1 MVDAA
6 RSALPA
12 GPITHNLHSGPA
24 PRAAKTKKGNSHA
37 YPYRQTFRQIFPVR
51 ALSSPWSSP
60 PKIPSFKFDGRLP
73 SGAVAAGV
81 AAIALLILLL
91 STYFTIDQ
99 GERGVILHNGAIAGE
114 AEPGLH
120 FKMPIITSIAK
131 ISVQIQKEAFEKT
144 PDGDT
149 RLQAYS
155 RDQQPATIAMAV
167 NYHVTDASAV
177 YAQYGSL
184 ANMKSRIIN
193 SRAYEQLKNVFGQFD
208 AADAIQKRALLNAEV
223 FAAIRKSVS
232 GPVTIDS
239 VQIED
244 ITFSTQ
250 YEGAVE
256 ARMQAI
262 VKQQQA
268 EADKQKRIIDADAS
282 AYEVKAAADAKAH
295 QIEVQGKA
303 EAGAIQARGDALR
316 NNPSLPTLVAAEKW
330 NGILPTTMV
339 PGNALPFLNLAK

>member
-1 MVDAA
+1 M
-6 RSALPA
+6 
-12 GPITHNLHSGPA
+12 
-24 PRAAKTKKGNSHA
+24 
-37 YPYRQTFRQIFPVR
+37 R

-73 SGAVAAGV
+73 SGAVAGGV

-120 FKMPIITSIAK
+120 FKMPIITSIQK

-144 PDGDT
+144 AEGDT

-244 ITFSTQ
+244 ITFSSQ

-339 PGNALPFLNLAK
+339 PGNTVPFVNLAK

>member
-1 MVDAA
+1 VH
-6 RSALPA
+6 L
-12 GPITHNLHSGPA
+12 
-24 PRAAKTKKGNSHA
+24 
-37 YPYRQTFRQIFPVR
+37 
-51 ALSSPWSSP
+51 LSSPWST
-60 PKIPSFKFDGRLP
+60 P
-73 SGAVAAGV
+73 SGGGKLPNVNVNFDKLPKGAVGAGLGV
-81 AAIALLILLL
+81 VALLVILF
-91 STYFTIDQ
+91 SASYTIDE
-99 GERGVILHNGAIAGE
+99 GERGVILRLGKIVGE
-114 AEPGLH
+114 AGPGLH
-120 FKMPIITSIAK
+120 FKLPVINSIEK

-144 PDGDT
+144 EAGDN

-177 YAQYGSL
+177 YAQFGSL
-184 ANMKSRIIN
+184 INMKSRIIN
-193 SRAYEQLKNVFGQFD
+193 SRAYEQVKNVFGQFD

-232 GPVTIDS
+232 GPLVVDS

-250 YEGAVE
+250 YESAVE

-316 NNPSLPTLVAAEKW
+316 NNPSLPTLVASEKW
-330 NGILPTTMV
+330 NGVLPTTMV
-339 PGNALPFLNLAK
+339 PGNVLPFLNIK

>member
-1 MVDAA
+1 MTNPWTP
-6 RSALPA
+6 SGQPSPGGLPR
-12 GPITHNLHSGPA
+12 ITL
-24 PRAAKTKKGNSHA
+24 
-37 YPYRQTFRQIFPVR
+37 
-51 ALSSPWSSP
+51 
-60 PKIPSFKFDGRLP
+60 GRLP
-73 SGAVAAGV
+73 SGAAGAALV
-81 AAIALLILLL
+81 VIIVLLIAV

-99 GERGVILHNGAIAGE
+99 GERGVILHNGAIVGE

-144 PDGDT
+144 AEADT

-177 YAQYGSL
+177 YAQFGSL
-184 ANMKSRIIN
+184 TSMKSRIIN

-208 AADAIQKRALLNAEV
+208 AADAIQKRALLNAQV
-223 FAAIRKSVS
+223 FAAIRNAVR

-250 YEGAVE
+250 YESAVE

-330 NGILPTTMV
+330 NGVLPTTMV

>member
-1 MVDAA
+1 MHV
-6 RSALPA
+6 
-12 GPITHNLHSGPA
+12 
-24 PRAAKTKKGNSHA
+24 
-37 YPYRQTFRQIFPVR
+37 
-51 ALSSPWSSP
+51 LSSPWSTP
-60 PKIPSFKFDGRLP
+60 GGGGGKLPNMNVNFDNLPK
-73 SGAVAAGV
+73 GAVGAGLGV
-81 AAIALLILLL
+81 LALLAILF
-91 STYFTIDQ
+91 SASYTIDE
-99 GERGVILHNGAIAGE
+99 GERGVILRLGKIVGE
-114 AEPGLH
+114 AGPGLH
-120 FKMPIITSIAK
+120 FKLPVINSIEK

-144 PDGDT
+144 EAGDN

-177 YAQYGSL
+177 YAQFGSL
-184 ANMKSRIIN
+184 INMKSRIIN
-193 SRAYEQLKNVFGQFD
+193 SRAYEQVKNVFGQFD

-232 GPVTIDS
+232 GPLVVDS

-250 YEGAVE
+250 YESAVE

-316 NNPSLPTLVAAEKW
+316 NNPSLPTLVASEKW
-330 NGILPTTMV
+330 NGVLPTTMV
-339 PGNALPFLNLAK
+339 PGNVLPFLNIK

>member
-1 MVDAA
+1 MKFRELPTGLIGLGLIGIV
-6 RSALPA
+6 ALM
-12 GPITHNLHSGPA
+12 I
-24 PRAAKTKKGNSHA
+24 
-37 YPYRQTFRQIFPVR
+37 V
-51 ALSSPWSSP
+51 
-60 PKIPSFKFDGRLP
+60 
-73 SGAVAAGV
+73 
-81 AAIALLILLL
+81 L

-99 GERGVILHNGAIAGE
+99 GERGVILHNGAIVGE

-120 FKMPIITSIAK
+120 FKLPIITSIEK
-131 ISVQIQKEAFEKT
+131 ISVQIQKEAFEK
-144 PDGDT
+144 GANADT
-149 RLQAYS
+149 RLEAYS

-167 NYHVTDASAV
+167 NYHVTDASGV

-184 ANMKSRIIN
+184 ENMTSRIIN

-223 FAAIRKSVS
+223 FAAIRNSVR
-232 GPVTIDS
+232 GPVVIDS

-244 ITFSTQ
+244 ITFSSQ
-250 YEGAVE
+250 YEAAVE

-295 QIEVQGKA
+295 QIEVQGAA
-303 EAGAIQARGDALR
+303 EAGAIKARGDALR
-316 NNPSLPTLVAAEKW
+316 DNPGLPTLVASEKW
-330 NGILPTTMV
+330 NGVLPTTMV
-339 PGNALPFLNLAK
+339 PGNALPFLNLK

>member
-1 MVDAA
+1 M
-6 RSALPA
+6 
-12 GPITHNLHSGPA
+12 
-24 PRAAKTKKGNSHA
+24 
-37 YPYRQTFRQIFPVR
+37 
-51 ALSSPWSSP
+51 SSPWGTP
-60 PKIPSFKFDGRLP
+60 PSKIPPINFGGMKGLP
-73 SGAVAAGV
+73 SNIFVGGAVAI
-81 AAIALLILLL
+81 AALVILF

-99 GERGVILHNGAIAGE
+99 GERGVVLHWGAVVGE
-114 AEPGLH
+114 AGPGLH
-120 FKMPIITSIAK
+120 FKMPVITSIEK
-131 ISVQIQKEAFEKT
+131 ISVQVQKEAFEKL
-144 PDGDT
+144 GDADN

-184 ANMKSRIIN
+184 INMKQRIIN
-193 SRAYEQLKNVFGQFD
+193 SRAYEQVKNVFGQFD

-232 GPVTIDS
+232 GPVVIDS

-244 ITFSTQ
+244 ISFSSQ
-250 YEGAVE
+250 YESAVE

-330 NGILPTTMV
+330 NGVLPATMV
-339 PGNALPFLNLAK
+339 PGNTVPFLNIAK

>member
-1 MVDAA
+1 M
-6 RSALPA
+6 
-12 GPITHNLHSGPA
+12 
-24 PRAAKTKKGNSHA
+24 
-37 YPYRQTFRQIFPVR
+37 
-51 ALSSPWSSP
+51 SSPWSSP
-60 PKIPSFKFDGRLP
+60 PSNKTPSFNLNNFNGMKGVPPGFIIG
-73 SGAVAAGV
+73 GAVAVG
-81 AAIALLILLL
+81 ALLLLM
-91 STYFTIDQ
+91 STYFTIDE
-99 GERGVILHNGAIAGE
+99 GERGVILHWGAVAGE

-120 FKMPIITSIAK
+120 FKMPIVTTIQK
-131 ISVQIQKEAFEKT
+131 ISVQVQKEAFEKT
-144 PDGDT
+144 AEGDS

-184 ANMKSRIIN
+184 TNMKSRVIN
-193 SRAYEQLKNVFGQFD
+193 SRAYEQMKNVFGQFD
-208 AADAIQKRALLNAEV
+208 AADAIQKRALLNANI
-223 FAAIRKSVS
+223 FAAIRNSVR
-232 GPVTIDS
+232 GPVVIDS

-244 ITFSTQ
+244 ISFSNQ
-250 YEGAVE
+250 YEAAVE

-330 NGILPTTMV
+330 NGVLPTTMV
-339 PGNALPFLNLAK
+339 PGNTVPFVNVAK

>member
-1 MVDAA
+1 L
-6 RSALPA
+6 SQPWGLP
-12 GPITHNLHSGPA
+12 GKRPEFSV
-24 PRAAKTKKGNSHA
+24 GN
-37 YPYRQTFRQIFPVR
+37 
-51 ALSSPWSSP
+51 
-60 PKIPSFKFDGRLP
+60 LP
-73 SGAVAAGV
+73 SGTVVGGFAVIV
-81 AAIALLILLL
+81 LLLIVY

-120 FKMPIITSIAK
+120 FKLPIITTIAK

-144 PDGDT
+144 ADGDT
-149 RLQAYS
+149 RMQAYS
-155 RDQQPATIAMAV
+155 RDQQPATIAMSV

-184 ANMKSRIIN
+184 ESMASRII
-193 SRAYEQLKNVFGQFD
+193 SPKTYEQLKNVFGQFD
-208 AADAIQKRALLNAEV
+208 AADAIQKRASLNAEV
-223 FAAIRKSVS
+223 YAAIRSAVR
-232 GPVTIDS
+232 GPIVIDS

-295 QIEVQGKA
+295 QIEVQGNA
-303 EAGAIQARGDALR
+303 EAGAIKARGDALR
-316 NNPSLPTLVAAEKW
+316 ANPGLPTLVAAEKW

>member
-1 MVDAA
+1 M
-6 RSALPA
+6 
-12 GPITHNLHSGPA
+12 
-24 PRAAKTKKGNSHA
+24 
-37 YPYRQTFRQIFPVR
+37 
-51 ALSSPWSSP
+51 SSPWTPS
-60 PKIPSFKFDGRLP
+60 KIPPIPFGGMKGLP
-73 SGAVAAGV
+73 PGAVTAGAV
-81 AAIALLILLL
+81 GIVILIVLL

-120 FKMPIITSIAK
+120 FKMPIITSIQK

-144 PDGDT
+144 ADGDT

-177 YAQYGSL
+177 YAQFGSL
-184 ANMKSRIIN
+184 TNMKSRIIN

-223 FAAIRKSVS
+223 FAAIRNSVR
-232 GPVTIDS
+232 GPVVIDS

-250 YEGAVE
+250 YESAVE

-268 EADKQKRIIDADAS
+268 EADKQKRINDADAT

-339 PGNALPFLNLAK
+339 PGNTVPFLNIAK

>member
-1 MVDAA
+1 V
-6 RSALPA
+6 
-12 GPITHNLHSGPA
+12 
-24 PRAAKTKKGNSHA
+24 
-37 YPYRQTFRQIFPVR
+37 
-51 ALSSPWSSP
+51 SSPWSSP
-60 PKIPSFKFDGRLP
+60 GKITPINFGGGMKNLP
-73 SGAVAAGV
+73 SHIILGGAVAI
-81 AAIALLILLL
+81 AALVLLL

-120 FKMPIITSIAK
+120 FKMPVITSIAK
-131 ISVQIQKEAFEKT
+131 ISVQVQKAAFEKT
-144 PDGDT
+144 DLGDT

-184 ANMKSRIIN
+184 ANMKARIID

-223 FAAIRKSVS
+223 FAAIRASVR
-232 GPVTIDS
+232 GPVLIDS

-244 ITFSTQ
+244 ISFSTQ
-250 YEGAVE
+250 YESAVE
-256 ARMQAI
+256 ARMQAV

-330 NGILPTTMV
+330 NGVLPTTMV
-339 PGNALPFLNLAK
+339 PGNSVPFVNVK

>member
-1 MVDAA
+1 M
-6 RSALPA
+6 
-12 GPITHNLHSGPA
+12 
-24 PRAAKTKKGNSHA
+24 
-37 YPYRQTFRQIFPVR
+37 
-51 ALSSPWSSP
+51 SSPWSSP
-60 PKIPSFKFDGRLP
+60 GKIPPIPFGGNFKGLP
-73 SGAVAAGV
+73 PGIVMGGAVAIG
-81 AAIALLILLL
+81 LLVVLL

-120 FKMPIITSIAK
+120 FRMPIITSIQK

-144 PDGDT
+144 PEGDT

-177 YAQYGSL
+177 YAQFGSL

-223 FAAIRKSVS
+223 FAAIRSSVR
-232 GPVTIDS
+232 GPVVIDS

-250 YEGAVE
+250 YEAAVE

-339 PGNALPFLNLAK
+339 PGNTVPFLNIAK

>member
-1 MVDAA
+1 MVVAV
-6 RSALPA
+6 S
-12 GPITHNLHSGPA
+12 T
-24 PRAAKTKKGNSHA
+24 
-37 YPYRQTFRQIFPVR
+37 
-51 ALSSPWSSP
+51 PWSQ
-60 PKIPSFKFDGRLP
+60 PSKLPQMNFGKLP
-73 SGAVAAGV
+73 SGIFG
-81 AAIALLILLL
+81 IGALVLLALIVLF

-99 GERGVILHNGAIAGE
+99 GERGVVLHYGAVAGE

-120 FKMPIITSIAK
+120 FKLPFVTSIEK

-144 PDGDT
+144 SEGDT

-177 YAQYGSL
+177 YSQFGSL
-184 ANMKSRIIN
+184 TNMKSRIIN

-223 FAAIRKSVS
+223 FAAIRGSVQ
-232 GPVTIDS
+232 GPVTVDS

-244 ITFSTQ
+244 ITFSSQ

-295 QIEVQGKA
+295 QIEVQGQA
-303 EAGAIQARGDALR
+303 EASAIKARGDALR
-316 NNPSLPTLVAAEKW
+316 ENPGLPTLVAAEKW
-330 NGILPTTMV
+330 NGVLPTTMV
-339 PGNALPFLNLAK
+339 PGNALPFLNLK

>member
-1 MVDAA
+1 MKNPWTPQGQNPMDAIGQIKL
-6 RSALPA
+6 RGLPPSAIGA
-12 GPITHNLHSGPA
+12 GLLGIL
-24 PRAAKTKKGNSHA
+24 
-37 YPYRQTFRQIFPVR
+37 
-51 ALSSPWSSP
+51 
-60 PKIPSFKFDGRLP
+60 
-73 SGAVAAGV
+73 
-81 AAIALLILLL
+81 AILVLLT
-91 STYFTIDQ
+91 TYFTIDQ
-99 GERGVILHNGAIAGE
+99 GERGVVLHLGKVVGE

-120 FKMPIITSIAK
+120 FKMPILTSIQK
-131 ISVQIQKEAFEKT
+131 VSVQIQKDAFEKT
-144 PDGDT
+144 PEGDT

-184 ANMKSRIIN
+184 ENMKSRVIS
-193 SRAYEQLKNVFGQFD
+193 SRAYEQLKTVFGQFD

-223 FAAIRKSVS
+223 FAAIKKSVQ
-232 GPVTIDS
+232 GPVVIDS

-250 YEGAVE
+250 YETAVE
-256 ARMQAI
+256 LRMQAI

-282 AYEVKAAADAKAH
+282 AYEVKAASDAKAH

-316 NNPSLPTLVAAEKW
+316 NNPNLPTLVASEKW
-330 NGILPTTMV
+330 NGVLPTSMI
-339 PGNALPFLNLAK
+339 PGTAVPFLSIK

>member
-1 MVDAA
+1 MRINPTGV
-6 RSALPA
+6 
-12 GPITHNLHSGPA
+12 
-24 PRAAKTKKGNSHA
+24 
-37 YPYRQTFRQIFPVR
+37 
-51 ALSSPWSSP
+51 P
-60 PKIPSFKFDGRLP
+60 P
-73 SGAVAAGV
+73 GAVIAGV
-81 AAIALLILLL
+81 AVILFLIVLF

-99 GERGVILHNGAIAGE
+99 GERGVILHYGAVVGE

-120 FKMPIITSIAK
+120 FKMPIVTSIEK

-144 PDGDT
+144 ASGDT

-167 NYHVTDASAV
+167 NYHVTDPSAV
-177 YAQYGSL
+177 YAQFGSL
-184 ANMKSRIIN
+184 TNMKSRIIN

-223 FAAIRKSVS
+223 FAAIRGAVR
-232 GPVTIDS
+232 GPVIIDS

-250 YEGAVE
+250 YETAVE

-282 AYEVKAAADAKAH
+282 AYEVKAASDAKAH
-295 QIEVQGKA
+295 QIEVQGRA
-303 EAGAIQARGDALR
+303 EAGAIKARGDALR
-316 NNPSLPTLVAAEKW
+316 DNPGLPTLVAAEKW
-330 NGILPTTMV
+330 NGVLPTTMV
-339 PGNALPFLNLAK
+339 PGNALPFLNINK

>member
-1 MVDAA
+1 M
-6 RSALPA
+6 
-12 GPITHNLHSGPA
+12 
-24 PRAAKTKKGNSHA
+24 
-37 YPYRQTFRQIFPVR
+37 R
-51 ALSSPWSSP
+51 ALSSPWTTPS
-60 PKIPSFKFDGRLP
+60 KIPPVNFGGFKGLP
-73 SGAVAAGV
+73 PGLITGGAVAV
-81 AAIALLILLL
+81 ALAVILL

-99 GERGVILHNGAIAGE
+99 GERGVVLHWGAVVGE

-120 FKMPIITSIAK
+120 FKLPIITTIEK
-131 ISVQIQKEAFEKT
+131 ISVQIQKEGFEKT
-144 PDGDT
+144 AESDT

-177 YAQYGSL
+177 YAQFGSL

-232 GPVTIDS
+232 GPVAIDS

-244 ITFSTQ
+244 ISFSSQ

-330 NGILPTTMV
+330 NGVLPSTMV
-339 PGNALPFLNLAK
+339 PGNTVPFLNIAK

>member
-1 MVDAA
+1 M
-6 RSALPA
+6 
-12 GPITHNLHSGPA
+12 
-24 PRAAKTKKGNSHA
+24 
-37 YPYRQTFRQIFPVR
+37 
-51 ALSSPWSSP
+51 SSPWSSP
-60 PKIPSFKFDGRLP
+60 GKIPPIPFGGNFKGLP
-73 SGAVAAGV
+73 PSLITGGAAVIV
-81 AAIALLILLL
+81 LVVVLL
-91 STYFTIDQ
+91 SSYFTIDQ
-99 GERGVILHNGAIAGE
+99 GERGVILHWGAIAGE

-120 FKMPIITSIAK
+120 FKLPVITTIQK

-144 PDGDT
+144 ADGDT

-177 YAQYGSL
+177 YAQFGSL
-184 ANMKSRIIN
+184 VNMKSRVIN
-193 SRAYEQLKNVFGQFD
+193 SRAYEQVKNVFGQFD
-208 AADAIQKRALLNAEV
+208 AADAIQKRALLNADV

-232 GPVTIDS
+232 GPVVIDS

-244 ITFSTQ
+244 ISFSNQ

-330 NGILPTTMV
+330 NGVLPTTMV
-339 PGNALPFLNLAK
+339 PGNTVPFLNLAK